1 MRIGFSLGPAI
12 FGCDGT
18 PWQTAD
24 VPGAFLNVF
33 QEWVESCVSGL
44 FRLSGIASGRS
55 VVGVSSGGEVF
66 SLVGGTTAELSSP
79 EWVEGHN
86 HCGSQGKALSP
97 KGDIRFRAVSATGS
111 ERELFFWEKNVL

>member
-12 FGCDGT
+12 FGWMET

-33 QEWVESCVSGL
+33 QDGCESCVSGL
-44 FRLSGIASGRS
+44 FRLSGIASGRVLS
-55 VVGVSSGGEVF
+55 GVSSGGEVF
-66 SLVGGTTAELSSP
+66 SLVGGTTANCPSP

-86 HCGSQGKALSP
+86 HCGSQGK
-97 KGDIRFRAVSATGS
+97 G
-111 ERELFFWEKNVL
+111 